1 MPGHPPRWVDRLLKD
16 ESLDRG
22 PSGEPHIA
30 AGSDQTTS
38 VGNGPMDEQLTSLG
52 VPNGTNDQ
60 PPADSMNQDRGHV
73 LPRRSR
79 LRQRVAPPDRWM
91 GPSSG

>member
-22 PSGEPHIA
+22 PS
-30 AGSDQTTS
+30 
-38 VGNGPMDEQLTSLG
+38 
-52 VPNGTNDQ
+52 NGTNDQ